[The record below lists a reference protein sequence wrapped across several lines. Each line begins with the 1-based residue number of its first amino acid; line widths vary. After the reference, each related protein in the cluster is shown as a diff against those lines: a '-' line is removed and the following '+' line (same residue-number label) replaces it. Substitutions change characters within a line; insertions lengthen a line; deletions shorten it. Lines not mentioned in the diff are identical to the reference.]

1 MRSSEIENAC
11 MVVRT
16 PVARAAP
23 GDRSR
28 TRYRGSA
35 ARGRRRAFI
44 WSPELG
50 EIFPRCRTGSDT
62 AEKSPRVAGAAGTPF
77 CDRVQVISAVG
88 EITTEFSM

>member
-23 GDRSR
+23 GDRSH

-35 ARGRRRAFI
+35 ARGPHLA
-44 WSPELG
+44 
-50 EIFPRCRTGSDT
+50 FPRPLRLGTIFARC
-62 AEKSPRVAGAAGTPF
+62 PVAVLVLVRLARAKTYINLIMRF
-77 CDRVQVISAVG
+77 NVI
-88 EITTEFSM
+88 